1 MQLNH
6 IISNIEIDYKTK
18 CGKELRKISKFLID
32 TLPLMKHKYN
42 GLRVTRQIQ
51 RKNCPGKKSL
61 KFSSDKNY
69 PAELRPDD
77 VDNFYK
83 RLTVKIF
90 MAIGFPVLLIF
101 YRYHFFYCD
110 YIESVILFL
119 TLLTVLIAFFLW
131 IFPPRPP
138 EKTKMK
144 KKIYRQYVMV
154 IW

>member
-6 IISNIEIDYKTK
+6 IIPKIETDYKIK
-18 CGKELRKISKFLID
+18 CGKELRKIRKFLID
-32 TLPLMKHKYN
+32 ILPLMKHKYN

-61 KFSSDKNY
+61 KFSSDKKY

-90 MAIGFPVLLIF
+90 MVIGFPVLLIF
-101 YRYHFFYCD
+101 CIYHLCYGYLVGSFF
-110 YIESVILFL
+110 
-119 TLLTVLIAFFLW
+119 
-131 IFPPRPP
+131 
-138 EKTKMK
+138 
-144 KKIYRQYVMV
+144 
-154 IW
+154 